1 MLRFLII
8 VVKLP
13 ARAMKSISFMIF
25 YHIAKMDMSVG
36 GARSAMISAQD
47 ASRSAKLLD
56 LEILF
61 FLDSRCFECGGL
73 IGS

>member
-8 VVKLP
+8 VVKLLE
-13 ARAMKSISFMIF
+13 RAMKSISFMIF
-25 YHIAKMDMSVG
+25 YHIAKMDISFG

-56 LEILF
+56 LEIIVLPR
-61 FLDSRCFECGGL
+61 LAL
-73 IGS
+73 L